1 MLCFLV
7 SCSLGGSSKSQGAD
21 LEQRLAREADANA
34 GRKMCHKTGGC
45 ALRVTD
51 LRKQHIRQACM
62 AECEAKHKRINTTGH
77 QPSVPPPASVG
88 TLATVALPSGAHVV
102 VQGARVVGPTE
113 AAALGLAAGT
123 AVPLPVMAT
132 EATVATEVQVV
143 GAMEAA
149 ALVAAGAVA
158 TVAAE
163 VVGEVE
169 GVVMG

>member
-1 MLCFLV
+1 
-7 SCSLGGSSKSQGAD
+7 
-21 LEQRLAREADANA
+21 
-34 GRKMCHKTGGC
+34 
-45 ALRVTD
+45 
-51 LRKQHIRQACM
+51 M

>member
-7 SCSLGGSSKSQGAD
+7 SCALGGSSKSQGAD
-21 LEQRLAREADANA
+21 LEQRLVRQTRSYEADANA

-62 AECEAKHKRINTTGH
+62 AECDPKHKSINTTGH
-77 QPSVPPPASVG
+77 QPSVPPPTSVG
-88 TLATVALPSGAHVV
+88 TLATVALPSGAHVI

-123 AVPLPVMAT
+123 AVPVMAT

-143 GAMEAA
+143 GATEAA
-149 ALVAAGAVA
+149 ALVAAGAVRDGGGGK
-158 TVAAE
+158 VAQR
-163 VVGEVE
+163 
-169 GVVMG
+169 MK